1 MEGSYPAW
9 ASLWPLSFW
18 FLVNSSMANSTRIL
32 CLRLPCREPGTTV
45 SSRLSNGVEIH
56 RFVSC
61 FWATEHPPLTIAGN
75 AGSCICGAN
84 VACACIPNKVC
95 AVNANM
101 SSKKDKK
108 REKSEGRKVTSIPPL
123 HGTPIPRICET
134 GFPDDCCCVQDY
146 TWSGWPS
153 VIAHVR
159 ETTGLDQTDFGQ
171 MLGGWSR
178 SQVARWEK
186 GDSDPQVAF
195 WINFTKATSL
205 SLTWV
210 FTGLGSP
217 YEYLLQEYDDH
228 HGFMRWVY
236 VESER
241 QLLSGGH
248 PEPRTRRGVEYLQVR
263 TKGDSE
269 TESGGEDTGE
279 LSGGV
284 SRSPKAQKTKKP
296 KRQ

>member
-1 MEGSYPAW
+1 M
-9 ASLWPLSFW
+9 
-18 FLVNSSMANSTRIL
+18 
-32 CLRLPCREPGTTV
+32 
-45 SSRLSNGVEIH
+45 
-56 RFVSC
+56 
-61 FWATEHPPLTIAGN
+61 
-75 AGSCICGAN
+75 
-84 VACACIPNKVC
+84 
-95 AVNANM
+95 
-101 SSKKDKK
+101 
-108 REKSEGRKVTSIPPL
+108 
-123 HGTPIPRICET
+123 
-134 GFPDDCCCVQDY
+134 
-146 TWSGWPS
+146 
-153 VIAHVR
+153 IAHVR